1 MTTKTKIIIVV
12 VVFIVVVVVRRL
24 MLAKLGQGE
33 DNVGRTDKGW
43 KVYNLIKHGQWTST
57 REIKNIKEL

>member
-1 MTTKTKIIIVV
+1 
-12 VVFIVVVVVRRL
+12 